1 MLWTTWTR
9 FASLTTLAVAAA
21 ILTGCSDAKTG
32 AVQNSDA
39 TAATAVDDGGWWCVE
54 HGVPE
59 EECALCDPSLVA
71 KFKEA
76 GDWCT
81 EHNRPE
87 SQCFL
92 CSPARF
98 DKFAARYE
106 AKFGKKPPKPSG
118 EGQESEHHDHAG
130 KT

>member
-1 MLWTTWTR
+1 MSGKISTGGAL
-9 FASLTTLAVAAA
+9 LVLLGVATA
-21 ILTGCSDAKTG
+21 ILTGCGEVKKDTPPPKVAPVTP
-32 AVQNSDA
+32 
-39 TAATAVDDGGWWCVE
+39 AAEDGGWWCAE

-59 EECALCDPSLVA
+59 AECALCDSSLVA
-71 KFKEA
+71 KFKA
-76 GDWCT
+76 DGDWCK

-106 AKFGKKPPKPSG
+106 AKFGKKPPRPEEASMK
-118 EGQESEHHDHAG
+118 
-130 KT
+130 